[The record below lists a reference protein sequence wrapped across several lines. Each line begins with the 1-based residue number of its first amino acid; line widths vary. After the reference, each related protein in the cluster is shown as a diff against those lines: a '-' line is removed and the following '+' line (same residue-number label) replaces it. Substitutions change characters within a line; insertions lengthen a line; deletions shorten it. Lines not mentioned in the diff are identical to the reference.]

1 VLDRPAGALD
11 RLGGAGDDERGVGE
25 KQRGLDLESELP
37 GIVARVDRPFALGI
51 ANSVFE
57 LAEPLAQEAD
67 EAIADRAGTHI
78 HLRENGS
85 EEATAREGV
94 EATLKTYA
102 IRRKNAWASP
112 EELEE
117 VAARSKSVADDE
129 FPDDIRWIRSYVIAE
144 EDGTLG
150 SICIYQATS
159 DDAIR
164 RHAQRGCPLM

>member
-1 VLDRPAGALD
+1 VLARPAGALD
-11 RLGGAGDDERGVGE
+11 RLGGAGDYELGVGE
-25 KQRGLDLESELP
+25 KQRGLDLERELP
-37 GIVARVDRPFALGI
+37 GILARIDRPFALGI
-51 ANSVFE
+51 TNSAFE
-57 LAEPLAQEAD
+57 LAQEAD

-94 EATLKTYA
+94 EATLKNYA

-164 RHAQRGCPLM
+164 KHAQRGCPLM